1 MVLQVRLFAV
11 LRERAGRDSLEVELG
26 EGATVADALRAVGS
40 TSEPLAEALEAMPVV
55 MAVNRSYVEPDAI
68 LSAGDELAL
77 IPPVSGG
84 AGPSA
89 GGETEGS
96 PRPHVRV
103 TNEPLSADRLNPHV
117 RVTAEPLSADRLNAL
132 VATNHTGAIV
142 TFQGTTRDVER
153 LDYEAYEPMAE
164 ERIAAILADLLDR
177 HEIEGVAAEHR
188 TGAVPRGEPSVVVAV
203 AAAHRG
209 PAFAAA
215 REAIDRIKAE
225 APIWK
230 REIEGDRGRW
240 VEGTRPR
247 GDGN

>member
-11 LRERAGRDSLEVELG
+11 LRERAGRDSLEIEVA
-26 EGATVADALRAVGS
+26 EGATVAEAIRALAAV
-40 TSEPLAEALEAMPVV
+40 SEPLAETLDAMPVV
-55 MAVNRSYVEPDAI
+55 MAVNRSYVSEEAT

-84 AGPSA
+84 
-89 GGETEGS
+89 EKM
-96 PRPHVRV
+96 R
-103 TNEPLSADRLNPHV
+103 PHV
-117 RVTAEPLSADRLNAL
+117 RVTAEPLSADRLNTL
-132 VATNHTGAIV
+132 VATPHTGAIV

-164 ERIAAILADLLDR
+164 ERIAAILADVLAR
-177 HEIEGVAAEHR
+177 HEIEGAAAEHR
-188 TGAVPRGEPSVVVAV
+188 IGSVPLGEPSVIVAI

-230 REIEGDRGRW
+230 REIEAERAEW
-240 VEGTRPR
+240 VEGTPPP
-247 GDGN
+247 D